1 MDLPIWDISCKF
13 NHIIGYGYVPLWD
26 LDHKEG
32 RTPKNWCLWTV
43 VLEKTPESLLHS
55 KEIKPVNLM
64 GDQLWKDWCWSWSSS
79 ILVIWCEQL
88 THWKSPWCWERL
100 RAEGEEGIRG
110 WDGLIA
116 SLMQWTWTWA
126 NSERWWGT
134 GRPGVLQ
141 SMGSQRVGHDW
152 AIEQQQQYVVLWDW
166 LLSFSV
172 MFSKSIHIA
181 THVFYWWIVLHFMD
195 MCLCAW
201 LLSHVWLLQPH
212 AWTVAHQSPLSVE
225 FSRQEYQ
232 SGLPFPSPGNPPY
245 PGIEPTS
252 PALAG
257 ITGGFFTAE
266 PRGGPKGQEINRT
279 PIHKKECSWSIGTD
293 GNIWDML

>member
-13 NHIIGYGYVPLWD
+13 NHIIGYGSVPLWD

-110 WDGLIA
+110 WDGLTA
-116 SLMQWTWTWA
+116 SPVQRCLPSVNLGKPLEVVRVRDAWQAAVHGVTKSWTWLG
-126 NSERWWGT
+126 N
-134 GRPGVLQ
+134 
-141 SMGSQRVGHDW
+141 
-152 AIEQQQQYVVLWDW
+152 
-166 LLSFSV
+166 
-172 MFSKSIHIA
+172 
-181 THVFYWWIVLHFMD
+181 WIKL
-195 MCLCAW
+195 
-201 LLSHVWLLQPH
+201 
-212 AWTVAHQSPLSVE
+212 
-225 FSRQEYQ
+225 
-232 SGLPFPSPGNPPY
+232 N
-245 PGIEPTS
+245 
-252 PALAG
+252 
-257 ITGGFFTAE
+257 
-266 PRGGPKGQEINRT
+266 
-279 PIHKKECSWSIGTD
+279 WSY
-293 GNIWDML
+293 